1 MLLLLLSILPFAFAM
16 LIALCG
22 ERRRL
27 ARTLLALC
35 GASHAALTFYLLTA
49 AKFGLPGVNV
59 STSRYIAY
67 TPEDPIQTTVLAIT
81 SLLFLFV
88 SIHSTKWIPAE
99 RKLESHGD
107 ESAFMRENVFLAFMA
122 TFLGSMTVVTLA
134 SNFGLLWVAIEA
146 TTLLSA
152 PLIIFHRNAGSIE
165 AMWKYMLICSVGI
178 GFALFGTMLMAHSAQ
193 LSGGTAAGLDFAA
206 LHASR
211 DSFNPVWFKAAF
223 IIAIAGYGTKMGLAP
238 FHTWLPDAHSE
249 APATVSALLSGS
261 LLNCSFL
268 AITRFRAIA
277 PSSVATFCDKLMIA
291 LGVFSVAV
299 AAIFIVRQR
308 DFKRMLAYSSV
319 EHMGLV
325 LILFALGSKLLPM
338 HIAFHSLVKTTL
350 FLVAGNI
357 LLAYGTRS
365 AQSIHGMFAKM
376 PINAALWTIGI
387 LLICGTPPSPLFIT
401 EFSLVFESGLVL
413 GCVILF
419 LLFIVFCGMS
429 YTMISMTMGSSDDS
443 ATQPRETPR
452 ALCAVP
458 LGIIA
463 AVTAIGI
470 AASLTITLPM

>member
-1 MLLLLLSILPFAFAM
+1 MLLYLLTALPFVFAF
-16 LIALCG
+16 LIVLCV
-22 ERRRL
+22 ERQRL
-27 ARTLLALC
+27 ARTLLVLC
-35 GASHAALTFYLLTA
+35 GGSHSALTFYLLA
-49 AKFGLPGVNV
+49 ATKFSLPGGGDLA
-59 STSRYIAY
+59 SRYLAY
-67 TPEDPIQTTVLAIT
+67 VPGDAIQTTVLAIT

-88 SIHSTKWIPAE
+88 SIHSIVWIPVE
-99 RKLESHGD
+99 RELEPHGD
-107 ESAFMRENVFLAFMA
+107 ASSFIRENIFLAFMS

-134 SNFGLLWVAIEA
+134 CNFGLLWVAIEA

-152 PLIIFHRNAGSIE
+152 PLIIFHRNAGSVE

-193 LSGGTAAGLDFAA
+193 LSGGSSTGLDFSA
-206 LHASR
+206 LQTVR
-211 DSFNPVWFKAAF
+211 ESFNPVWFKAAF
-223 IIAIAGYGTKMGLAP
+223 IIAIAGYGTKMGIAP

-277 PSSVATFCDKLMIA
+277 PSSLAKFCDSLMIV

-308 DFKRMLAYSSV
+308 DLKRMLAYSSV

-325 LILFALGSKLLPM
+325 LIFYAIGSKLLPM
-338 HIAFHSLVKTTL
+338 HIAFHSLIKTAL

-365 AQSIHGMFAKM
+365 VKSIHGMFSKM
-376 PINAALWTIGI
+376 PETAALWTIGI
-387 LLICGTPPSPLFIT
+387 LLICGTPPSPLFMT
-401 EFSLVFESGLVL
+401 EFSLIFEGGLVL
-413 GCVILF
+413 GGIILF

-429 YTMISMTMGSSDDS
+429 HIVISMTMGSAEDS
-443 ATQPRETPR
+443 AEQPCEIPR
-452 ALCAVP
+452 ALYAVP

-470 AASLTITLPM
+470 AASLTITLPV